1 LWQIGTLEKRHGFR
15 TADTTIPIRIRSSK
29 KGIKNLRVIRHNNR
43 SEKTASRL
51 TLNAVSVMIH
61 CNKSQSTKTKRILIR
76 KHKKQTLLCLPHSK
90 RCTASEMSKVNES
103 KEKIMKSK
111 RS

>member
-1 LWQIGTLEKRHGFR
+1 LRQIGTLEKRHGFR

-29 KGIKNLRVIRHNNR
+29 IGIKSLRVIRHNNR
-43 SEKTASRL
+43 SEKTTSRL

-61 CNKSQSTKTKRILIR
+61 CNNLSLQ
-76 KHKKQTLLCLPHSK
+76 KQRESSSGNTTNKPYCTCLTQNGVPHQ
-90 RCTASEMSKVNES
+90 RRGKVKES